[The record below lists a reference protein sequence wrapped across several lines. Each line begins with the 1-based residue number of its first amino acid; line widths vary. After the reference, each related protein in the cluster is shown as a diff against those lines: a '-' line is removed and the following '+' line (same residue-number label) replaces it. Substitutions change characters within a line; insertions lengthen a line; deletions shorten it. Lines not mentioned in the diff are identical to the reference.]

1 MAKVR
6 KWAKQ
11 GFLNPA
17 DSNDDGWF
25 KFSIRPSK
33 ASPEFSD
40 CFIISDCS
48 NKIYLEFNIDHFS
61 PKSSTND
68 LKARLA
74 QIKVRKRKISTFRNA
89 IVQACDKFD
98 EALDIV
104 EENILAIIESRNV
117 KDLTDED

>member
-1 MAKVR
+1 MASIR
-6 KWAKQ
+6 KWGKQ

-33 ASPEFSD
+33 GSPGFSD
-40 CFIISDCS
+40 YFVISDCS
-48 NKIYLEFNIDHFS
+48 NKIYLEFNVDHFG
-61 PKSSTND
+61 PNSSTTD

-74 QIKVRKRKISTFRNA
+74 QIKVRKRKIATFRNA
-89 IVQACDKFD
+89 IIQACDKFD

-104 EENILAIIESRNV
+104 EENINTIIESRSV
-117 KDLTDED
+117 KDLTD